1 MHLAMHL
8 SLVGEIV
15 AEISTAACD
24 VSLHRTLGAATSEL
38 GFDFFALSYDKRSYG
53 SSYDA
58 LLIHDFPEAWANIY
72 IGFELGRIDPVR
84 RASERSMIG
93 FVWQDLEDLIPLSRS
108 DRQILAVGREN
119 GVGDGYTVPR
129 HIPGEASGACSF
141 MVRPGN
147 PLPMPVLAFA
157 EIIGAVALTSARQIV
172 GSRPAIKR
180 PVLSERQ
187 RECVLWSAR
196 GKTAA
201 EVGVILGISEDT
213 VIQHL
218 KLARERYD
226 VHCRQAL
233 VLCTLFDGHIGFSDI
248 FEKWEV

>member
-1 MHLAMHL
+1 MHL
-8 SLVGEIV
+8 SLVGELV
-15 AEISTAACD
+15 AGISTAACE
-24 VSLHRTLGAATSEL
+24 VSLHRALSIATSEL
-38 GFDFFALSYDKRSYG
+38 GFDFFALSYDKRSCG
-53 SSYDA
+53 SNHDA
-58 LLIHDFPEAWANIY
+58 LLIHDFPGDWAKIY
-72 IGFELGRIDPVR
+72 MGFELGRIDPVR

-93 FVWQDLEDLIPLSRS
+93 FVWQDMEEFIPLSRS
-108 DRQILAVGREN
+108 DRQILAVGREH
-119 GVGDGYTVPR
+119 GIGDGYTVPR
-129 HIPGEASGACSF
+129 HIPGEASGTCSF
-141 MVRPGN
+141 MVRPEN
-147 PLPMPVLAFA
+147 ALPFRILAFA
-157 EIIGAVALTSARQIV
+157 EIIGAAALASARRIV
-172 GSRPAIKR
+172 GSRPAIKK

-201 EVGVILGISEDT
+201 EVSVILGISEET

-248 FEKWEV
+248 FEKR

>member
-1 MHLAMHL
+1 MQL
-8 SLVGEIV
+8 SLVSELV
-15 AEISTAACD
+15 AEISTATCE
-24 VSLHRTLGAATSEL
+24 VTLHRTLSAATNEL
-38 GFDFFALSYDKRSYG
+38 GFDFFSLSYDRRSYG

-72 IGFELGRIDPVR
+72 MGFELGRIDPVR
-84 RASERSMIG
+84 RAGERTMMG
-93 FVWQDLEDLIPLSRS
+93 FAWKDIEQFIPLSRS
-108 DRQILAVGREN
+108 DKQILAVGREN
-119 GVGDGYTVPR
+119 GIGDGYTVPR
-129 HIPGEASGACSF
+129 HLPGEASGACSF
-141 MVRPGN
+141 MVRPEN
-147 PLPMPVLAFA
+147 ALPTPVLASA
-157 EIIGAVALTSARQIV
+157 EIIGAVALTSARRIV
-172 GSRPAIKR
+172 GSRPSIRK

-201 EVGVILGISEDT
+201 EVAVILGISEDT

-233 VLCTLFDGHIGFSDI
+233 VLCTLFDGLIGFSDI
-248 FEKWEV
+248 FEKWEN